1 MKQQI
6 QQLFA
11 EILEKMEIL
20 NAGIVV
26 EVPENPTHGDYTTSV
41 AMTLAARLKAPPV
54 KIAQQI
60 VDTIKKHQNES
71 GRKNLSWLKSVTVAG
86 PGFINLWLSDGYF
99 GSKIDEV
106 LKQADRY
113 GSIETPA
120 FLTENSLV
128 EQQNHSEQNVKSG
141 AVASKTKKGTK
152 SSTKSGTKYADVNA
166 DAGKEGKGESTASFG
181 KQKIETRDMRLETS
195 KTKNQSS
202 VHSPQS
208 LRIMVEFAHPNTHK
222 AFHIG
227 HLRNI
232 TTGESI
238 VRLLSAVG
246 NDVIRVNYQGDVG
259 MHIAKALYGILEI
272 RGSRFEIRDWQDAK
286 NLSVQQRVE
295 YLGEMYAAGSKA
307 FEEDEKAQV
316 VIKDINA
323 LIYASAQQYARE
335 VGRDPGTTDYL
346 SLVKNHVY
354 PLQAVYALWKETRQW
369 SLDYFD
375 TVYKRVGTV
384 YDRFYFESECLSGVD
399 IAKQAVK
406 DGVLKESDGAIIL
419 DGKPHG
425 IDTRVFVNS
434 LGLPTYEGKELAL
447 SRMET
452 AEFGDLD
459 RIIHV
464 VGPEQASFF
473 TVTFKAEELLGLVK
487 PGMQHHLVYGWV
499 KLKHGKMSSRSG
511 KVVLGEWLLD
521 EAKKEILRILEKN
534 ASLSSSGLTR
544 GSALEKTRKT
554 NTDSRLRGNDSRGQY
569 SDAEK
574 EAIAEA
580 CAVAAVKY
588 AFLKVG
594 TNQEIA
600 FDLKESVSFEGDSGP
615 YIQYTYARCKSV
627 LRKAQATGDRQ
638 QETGSASDMSHVLGH
653 MSLNSE
659 ERIVVRRIAQFPDVV
674 ADAAARFSPSTL
686 CTYLFQL
693 AQEFNVLYARHAIL
707 ATGNRRQAT
716 GESQRDAGSASDMS
730 HVLGHMSHR
739 IAITAATAQVLSNG
753 LYLLGIPVIERM

>member
-11 EILEKMEIL
+11 EILETMGISD
-20 NAGIVV
+20 AVIVV
-26 EVPENPTHGDYTTSV
+26 EVPENPTHGDYTTNV

-60 VDTIKKHQNES
+60 VDAIKKHQNES
-71 GRKNLSWLKSVTVAG
+71 GEKNLSWLKNIDIAG
-86 PGFINLWLSDGYF
+86 PGFINLWLSDSHF
-99 GSKIDEV
+99 GNKIDEV
-106 LKQADRY
+106 LEQTDRY
-113 GSIETPA
+113 GSV
-120 FLTENSLV
+120 ENTVFSAQDGSV
-128 EQQNHSEQNVKSG
+128 QQQNHKEKVDKG
-141 AVASKTKKGTK
+141 ATVASKTKKGAK
-152 SSTKSGTKYADVNA
+152 SAAKAGTKQSDVSSS
-166 DAGKEGKGESTASFG
+166 AGKEGKSSALASFG
-181 KQKIETRDMRLETS
+181 K
-195 KTKNQSS
+195 
-202 VHSPQS
+202 
-208 LRIMVEFAHPNTHK
+208 RIMVEFAHPNTHK

-246 NDVIRVNYQGDVG
+246 HDVTRVNYQGDVG
-259 MHIAKALYGILEI
+259 MHIAKALYALLE
-272 RGSRFEIRDWQDAK
+272 
-286 NLSVQQRVE
+286 LSPYKEEVQSVTGVQARVE
-295 YLGEMYAAGSKA
+295 FLGRAYAAGSKA
-307 FEEDEKAQV
+307 FEDPSADGEKAQA

-323 LIYASAQQYARE
+323 LIYASAQQYAKE

-346 SLVKNHVY
+346 SLVKNHVH
-354 PLQAVYALWKETRQW
+354 PLQTVYALWKETRQW

-384 YDRFYFESECLSGVD
+384 YDRFYFESECLAGVD
-399 IAKQAVK
+399 IAKQAVQ
-406 DGVLKESDGAIIL
+406 DGVLKESDGAIVF
-419 DGKPHG
+419 DGKAHG

-452 AEFGDLD
+452 KEFGELD

-473 TVTFKAEELLGLVK
+473 TVTFKAEELLGFVK
-487 PGMQHHLVYGWV
+487 PGMQHHLIYGWV
-499 KLKHGKMSSRSG
+499 KLKHGKMSSRTG
-511 KVVLGEWLLD
+511 NVVLGEWLLD
-521 EAKKEILRILEKN
+521 ESKKEILRILETSK
-534 ASLSSSGLTR
+534 A
-544 GSALEKTRKT
+544 E
-554 NTDSRLRGNDSRGQY
+554 Y
-569 SDAEK
+569 SESEK

-588 AFLKVG
+588 AFLKVS

-627 LRKAQATGDRQ
+627 LRKATSITSP
-638 QETGSASDMSHVLGH
+638 ESWT
-653 MSLNSE
+653 LNDE

-674 ADAAARFSPSTL
+674 VDTAVRFSPSTL

-693 AQEFNVLYARHAIL
+693 AQEFNVFYAHQSIL
-707 ATGNRRQAT
+707 EDESGRRL
-716 GESQRDAGSASDMS
+716 S
-730 HVLGHMSHR
+730 
-739 IAITAATAQVLSNG
+739 IAEATAQVLNNG